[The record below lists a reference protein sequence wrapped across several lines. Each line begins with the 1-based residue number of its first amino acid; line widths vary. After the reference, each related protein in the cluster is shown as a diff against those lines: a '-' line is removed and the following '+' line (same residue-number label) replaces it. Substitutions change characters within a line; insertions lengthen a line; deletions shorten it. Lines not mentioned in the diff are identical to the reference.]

1 MSNYVYATLVG
12 GIIVQKKRAMAWSRE
27 SLDRD
32 TLEQA
37 IANKAAERMAKEID
51 RGILWSMLE
60 QSGWTPV
67 TLSRLQD
74 NRHAV
79 DITVWLEEH
88 CQQQFKR
95 NGREFL
101 FESKED
107 AVYFALKWVA

>member
-1 MSNYVYATLVG
+1 MEIDLA
-12 GIIVQKKRAMAWSRE
+12 QE
-27 SLDRD
+27 
-32 TLEQA
+32 
-37 IANKAAERMAKEID
+37 IANKAAQRLAWEID

-60 QSGWTPV
+60 QSGWTTV

-74 NRHAV
+74 NHHAI

-101 FESKED
+101 FENKED
-107 AVYFALKWVA
+107 AVYFALKWLV